1 MTDFRHLG
9 TLILVLR
16 RGIER
21 ERERIA
27 RAEIRIAEYRA
38 ELTELGI
45 DPDTGEP
52 NATGEGRGIPRTLDP
67 IVGGTNGGDE

>member
-1 MTDFRHLG
+1 MCDFRHLG
-9 TLILVLR
+9 TLIQVLR

-38 ELTELGI
+38 ELTEIGI
-45 DPDTGEP
+45 DPDTGE
-52 NATGEGRGIPRTLDP
+52 AFQEDGTRRQTVHDGSVTEVQEG
-67 IVGGTNGGDE
+67 

>member
-27 RAEIRIAEYRA
+27 RAKIRIAEYRA
-38 ELTELGI
+38 DLAELGV

-52 NATGEGRGIPRTLDP
+52 MPNAALSGRTRS
-67 IVGGTNGGDE
+67 DEAAGYAGMEDHT

>member
-1 MTDFRHLG
+1 MTDYRHLG

-38 ELTELGI
+38 ELTEIGI
-45 DPDTGEP
+45 DPDTGE
-52 NATGEGRGIPRTLDP
+52 ALQEAGTRRQTVHDGSVTEVQEG
-67 IVGGTNGGDE
+67 